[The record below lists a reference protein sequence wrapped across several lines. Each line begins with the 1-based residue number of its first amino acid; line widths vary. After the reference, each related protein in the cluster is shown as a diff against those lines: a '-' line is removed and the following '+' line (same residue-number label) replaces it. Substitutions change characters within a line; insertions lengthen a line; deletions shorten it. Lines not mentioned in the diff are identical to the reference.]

1 MPRARSLLLI
11 CALPF
16 LAVARLHAAATPPGQ
31 PATGPGGADYAHAD
45 VRVES
50 HGRGAEQYWLYLP
63 DSPRAAQAPVIIFT
77 HGWGAMEPGTYEAWL
92 RHLAR
97 KGNVVIYPR
106 YQDSLRTPAK
116 DFVPNAVAAIRAA
129 FARLESADS
138 PVKPDRT
145 RVATAGHSAGGLL
158 AANLGVAL
166 PEAGLPAPRAIFSI
180 EPAKSWG
187 QQDGARVPVLDL
199 SRVDP
204 RTLLI
209 TLAGEEDKLARD
221 IDAKRVFKET
231 TRIPLENKDYVIL
244 RSDGHGSPALVA
256 GHRAPGSPLASEA
269 RAPSDDKASR
279 RKGLLAKAVRAR
291 AAQKVMGEDV
301 EMETGPALV
310 DALDYYGTWKL
321 LDALCDA
328 AFHGKHRDIALGG
341 GPGQTFMG
349 IWSDGTPVVP
359 LRSTKTP

>member
-1 MPRARSLLLI
+1 MPRLRSLLLV
-11 CALPF
+11 ALP
-16 LAVARLHAAATPPGQ
+16 LLTVARLLAAATPPGQ
-31 PATGPGGADYAHAD
+31 PATGPGGADYAHAE

-50 HGRGAEQYWLYLP
+50 HGQGAEQYWLYLP
-63 DSPRAAQAPVIIFT
+63 DSPRPTQAPVVIFT
-77 HGWGAMEPGTYEAWL
+77 HGWGAMEPVNYEAWL

-106 YQDSLRTPAK
+106 YQASLRTPAK
-116 DFVPNAVAAIRAA
+116 DFVPNAVAAVRAA
-129 FARLESADS
+129 FARLESAGS

-187 QQDGARVPVLDL
+187 PEDGARVPVLDL
-199 SRVDP
+199 GRIASD
-204 RTLLI
+204 TLLI
-209 TLAGEEDKLARD
+209 ALAGADDTLVGDRDAR
-221 IDAKRVFKET
+221 RVFGET
-231 TRIPLENKDYVIL
+231 TAIPLENKDFVVL
-244 RSDGHGSPALVA
+244 VSDRHGSPGLVA
-256 GHRAPGSPLASEA
+256 GHRAPASPLTPHVQS
-269 RAPSDDKASR
+269 RADEEPSR
-279 RKGLLAKAVRAR
+279 RKRLLTKAVRKRVAE
-291 AAQKVMGEDV
+291 KIIGEGA
-301 EMETGPALV
+301 EAETGPALV

-328 AFHGKHRDIALGG
+328 AFHGKHREIALGG

-349 IWSDGTPVVP
+349 TWSDGTPVAP
-359 LRSTKTP
+359 LRSTKAP

>member
-1 MPRARSLLLI
+1 MTHLRSLFI
-11 CALPF
+11 VALPF
-16 LAVARLHAAATPPGQ
+16 LAAINLLAAATPPGQ
-31 PATGPGGADYAHAD
+31 PATGPGGADYAHAE

-50 HGRGAEQYWLYLP
+50 HGQGADQYWLYLP
-63 DSPRAAQAPVIIFT
+63 DSPRPTEAPVVIFT
-77 HGWGAMEPGTYEAWL
+77 HGWGAMEPVNYEAWL

-106 YQDSLRTPAK
+106 YQASLRTPAK
-116 DFVPNAVAAIRAA
+116 DFVPNAVAAVRAA
-129 FARLESADS
+129 FARLESAGS

-166 PEAGLPAPRAIFSI
+166 PAAGLPTPRAIFAI

-204 RTLLI
+204 GTLLI
-209 TLAGEEDKLARD
+209 ALAGEDDRLARE

-231 TRIPLENKDYVIL
+231 TGIPLENKDYIVL
-244 RSDGHGSPALVA
+244 RSDDHGSPALVA
-256 GHRAPGSPLASEA
+256 GHRAPGAPLTSEA
-269 RAPSDDKASR
+269 RAPSDENASR

-291 AAQKVMGEDV
+291 VGQKVMGEDV

-328 AFHGKHRDIALGG
+328 AFYGKHREIALGG
-341 GPGQTFMG
+341 GPRQTFMG
-349 IWSDGTPVVP
+349 TWSDGTPVAP